1 MVFNRHLKALNLCNH
16 SDTIACV
23 LYELLVNLELI
34 IVGFQTHV
42 QGSTSFSFVQF
53 SRSCCAV
60 LTGCPAGQLV
70 YNTTAASVCQHIFQI
85 FLQIKKL
92 YSYVTNK
99 NRVGSQNRGSKNA
112 PEKES
117 KGTKMKYEIVGIEHA
132 VGDFTPTSGQN
143 ANTVQHYDVYRL
155 HTLKNSKD
163 AYGQITAVVRATP
176 DQMGQIIADLGGNIA
191 DVPGHILDMEVRN
204 SFGKINLTDYE
215 VVE

>member
-1 MVFNRHLKALNLCNH
+1 MGVEPTSSAWKADVLAVVRQPH
-16 SDTIACV
+16 HTYDIIPACV
-23 LYELLVNLELI
+23 GICQV
-34 IVGFQTHV
+34 
-42 QGSTSFSFVQF
+42 
-53 SRSCCAV
+53 V
-60 LTGCPAGQLV
+60 LQLD
-70 YNTTAASVCQHIFQI
+70 Q
-85 FLQIKKL
+85 LIKKL

-132 VGDFTPTSGQN
+132 VGDFTPTTGKN

>member
-1 MVFNRHLKALNLCNH
+1 MGVEPTSSAWKADVLAVVRQPH
-16 SDTIACV
+16 HTYDIIPACV
-23 LYELLVNLELI
+23 GICQV
-34 IVGFQTHV
+34 
-42 QGSTSFSFVQF
+42 
-53 SRSCCAV
+53 V
-60 LTGCPAGQLV
+60 LQLD
-70 YNTTAASVCQHIFQI
+70 Q
-85 FLQIKKL
+85 LIKKL

-132 VGDFTPTSGQN
+132 VGDFTPTTGKN

-191 DVPGHILDMEVRN
+191 DIPGHILDMEVRN

>member
-1 MVFNRHLKALNLCNH
+1 MKNSYKLDSSFKIETKYSIGKSRCQYFDEK
-16 SDTIACV
+16 I
-23 LYELLVNLELI
+23 
-34 IVGFQTHV
+34 
-42 QGSTSFSFVQF
+42 ST
-53 SRSCCAV
+53 
-60 LTGCPAGQLV
+60 
-70 YNTTAASVCQHIFQI
+70 
-85 FLQIKKL
+85 IKKL
-92 YSYVTNK
+92 YSHVTNK
-99 NRVGSQNRGSKNA
+99 NRVGSQNRGSKNT

-132 VGDFTPTSGQN
+132 VGDFTPTTGKN

-176 DQMGQIIADLGGNIA
+176 DQMGQIIADLSGNIA

-204 SFGKINLTDYE
+204 SFGKINLTDHD